1 MVSAPGY
8 AARMLLSL
16 CLAVLLGALL
26 IAPARAA
33 ADPFAGVAQSGLA
46 LGEPGNAITVYT
58 YVDLQC
64 PFCRTFDRRELPQ
77 FVQDY
82 VESGLARIVLRP
94 LAFIGDDSVRAARA
108 VAAAANQNRG
118 WSLAHELFRR
128 QREENSGWVTDRLLR
143 RAAAAVDGLRAGR
156 MMRELGGRRTARRL
170 RRAARAARRAHVDG
184 TPAFTLRLGDSERR
198 LHPARNTAE
207 ALENAIQRAL
217 PTP

>member
-1 MVSAPGY
+1 
-8 AARMLLSL
+8 MLRSL

-26 IAPARAA
+26 AAPARAA

-46 LGEPGNAITVYT
+46 LGERDNAITVYA

-77 FVQDY
+77 FVRDY

-94 LAFIGDDSVRAARA
+94 LAFIGNDSVRAARA
-108 VAAAANQNRG
+108 VAAAASQDRG

-128 QREENSGWVTDRLLR
+128 QGEENSGWVTDHLLR
-143 RAAAAVDGLRAGR
+143 RAAAAVDGLRVGR
-156 MMRELGGRRTARRL
+156 LMRELDGRRATRRP
-170 RRAARAARRAHVDG
+170 RRAARAARRAHVNG

-198 LHPARNTAE
+198 LHPEKNTAE
-207 ALENAIQRAL
+207 ALEDAIQRAL